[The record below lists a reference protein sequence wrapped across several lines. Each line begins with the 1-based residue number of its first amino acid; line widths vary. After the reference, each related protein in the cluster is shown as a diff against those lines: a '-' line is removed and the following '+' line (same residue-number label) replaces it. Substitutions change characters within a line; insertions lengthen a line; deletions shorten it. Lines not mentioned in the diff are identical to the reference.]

1 MSDLEQRVKE
11 LEAKVKILE
20 ETLETLKNMQLSE
33 EMEGYIQSKTKSLK
47 LVSLMNT
54 ISGQPEL
61 DFSEEE
67 KSVRKVQT
75 AKNSIDKQIKAAL
88 RNSTVFS
95 EQYPDDPRYFNY
107 EVESGMV
114 TDYSGR
120 QVKDSSLSRY
130 VGKGVR
136 ITSYNGFDT
145 KKVIVPAKIDGKP
158 VISIGEKAFQNAN
171 FSEII
176 LPSSVKVILESAFQG
191 CTNLRHIDLPEELEY
206 LGSFCF
212 TRSGLEAVCIPDVIK
227 EIPSYCFS
235 DCKNMKNVIL
245 GNRIEVLGSRVFS
258 GCIKLN
264 KISLP
269 EAVRVIKNGC
279 FEGTSIETLIVPSSV
294 NKVSNEAFNTSFQFR
309 YSINVTCVFLGRET
323 EISDGRFNGV
333 NQIYCLPGSNAQK
346 FAREHSIAI
355 KPLSEFDLDE
365 I

>member
-11 LEAKVKILE
+11 LETKVKILE
-20 ETLETLKNMQLSE
+20 ETLETLKNMQLSK

-47 LVSLMNT
+47 LVNLMNAV
-54 ISGQPEL
+54 SDQPEL
-61 DFSEEE
+61 DFSKEE
-67 KSVRKVQT
+67 KSVQNVRS
-75 AKNSIDKQIKAAL
+75 AKNAIDQQIAAAL
-88 RNSTVFS
+88 RNNTIFS

-107 EVESGMV
+107 EIESGMIR
-114 TDYSGR
+114 DYSGR
-120 QVKDSSLSRY
+120 QIKDSSLSRY

-145 KKVIVPAKIDGKP
+145 KKVIVPAKIDGQP

-171 FSEII
+171 FSEIV
-176 LPSSVKVILESAFQG
+176 LPSSLKVILESAFQG
-191 CTNLRHIDLPEELEY
+191 CTNLRHIDLPKELEY
-206 LGSFCF
+206 LGNFCF
-212 TRSGLEAVCIPDVIK
+212 SRTGLESVCIPNAVK
-227 EIPSYCFS
+227 EIPSYCFN
-235 DCKNMKNVIL
+235 DCKNMKSAIL
-245 GNRIEVLGSRVFS
+245 GNRIEVLENRAFA

-269 EAVRVIKNGC
+269 ETIRVIRSGC
-279 FEGTSIETLIVPSSV
+279 FEGTSIETLIVPSTV
-294 NKVSNEAFNTSFQFR
+294 YKISNETFNTSFQFR
-309 YSINVTCVFLGRET
+309 YSFNVTCAFLGRET

-355 KPLSEFDLDE
+355 KPLSEFNLDE